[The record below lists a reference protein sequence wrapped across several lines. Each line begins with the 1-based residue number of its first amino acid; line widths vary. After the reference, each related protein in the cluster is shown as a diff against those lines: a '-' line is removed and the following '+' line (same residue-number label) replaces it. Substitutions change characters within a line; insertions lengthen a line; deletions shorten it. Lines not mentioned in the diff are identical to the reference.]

1 MLRIGLTGG
10 IGTGKTYL
18 SKHFV
23 DMGIPVYYADDEAK
37 KLYRN
42 PLFLA
47 EMRMAFPDERLWFA
61 DGTLNMPVLS
71 QSFGDETFLQRLS
84 YFVHPYVMRDF
95 ERWASE
101 QNAQT
106 VIMESAILFEYGLD
120 SYFDKIIVAD
130 APEALRIKRIRERN
144 PHLTEADVRQRMA
157 RQMPQEEKCSRAD
170 LVVCTGETYTEGAKM
185 NGLSPWPLSKW
196 RGERLISS

>member
-42 PLFLA
+42 PSFLA
-47 EMRMAFPDERLWFA
+47 EMRMAFPDERLWLA
-61 DGTLNMPVLS
+61 DGTLNMLVLS

-84 YFVHPYVMRDF
+84 QFVHPYVMRDF

-101 QNAQT
+101 QNVQA

-130 APEALRIKRIRERN
+130 SPEALRIKRIRERN

-170 LVVCTGETYTEGAKM
+170 LVVCTGETYREG
-185 NGLSPWPLSKW
+185 
-196 RGERLISS
+196 RGE